1 MQHKAI
7 AWVAIQ
13 EVPLEVTAVAVSLM
27 RVVVVVAP
35 EVALV
40 EAQAGDQGV
49 RLVAAQAGD

>member
-40 EAQAGDQGV
+40 EAQAGDQEV